1 MKFSR
6 NAGSGTQPQ
15 AQQQESLVTLNH
27 LFFHHVETFQHK
39 RLLTFAS
46 PSRTAVYSSDQFCH
60 SVLSLRR
67 FLKSSGLLDGDR
79 VAILAENCPE
89 WSIADFAILLAR
101 MVVVPIYTDLS
112 PAQAC
117 VLLTHSECRAIV
129 VAGAK
134 AWPLFRRIMAAGVEL
149 QQVIGIDGDSGEKH
163 VTAGLTEINQR
174 TEPFSDKDKRDIR
187 AEALSINPETL
198 ASIVYTSGTTGAP
211 KGVMLSHGNIMF
223 DLERCV
229 DRLPVRT
236 ATQALSILPL
246 SHAFERALCYGYFR
260 MGIPIA
266 YGDPHALKDLLRQHR
281 PSVMGC
287 VPRVLEKVYE
297 AVDSQVHTQ
306 SPRKEQIFRWFLD
319 SGLACTRRNGDYKK
333 VSFRQRMLYSIAEKL
348 LFSRIREQLGGIEY
362 VVCGGAWLNPA
373 VEDFFRAIGIQLL
386 QGYGL
391 TETAPVICLSR
402 LGNERTGTVGPPLD
416 GVEVRI
422 EPNGE
427 ILTRGANVMKGY
439 YRNEEGTAG
448 AFRDGWFC
456 TGDFGRFDDEGNL
469 KITGRLKDILVLST
483 GKNVSPAAA
492 EEALSRSKF
501 VQGVFGVGD
510 GRKFL
515 TALIV
520 PHRANLETLARS
532 RDVTCASF
540 DALLKTPE
548 ILSLFREELTL
559 HQRDLAAFERA
570 KRFAFLSEEAL
581 LDPELVTPTQKVRR
595 AVLERRYSD
604 CINRMYSH
612 EED

>member
-15 AQQQESLVTLNH
+15 HQQQESLVTLNH
-27 LFFHHVETFQHK
+27 LFFYHVETFQHK

-46 PSRTAVYSSDQFCH
+46 PSRTAVYSSDQFYH

-79 VAILAENCPE
+79 VAILGENCPE

-117 VLLTHSECRAIV
+117 ALLSHSECRAMV
-129 VAGAK
+129 VAGTK
-134 AWPLFRRIMAAGVEL
+134 AWSLFRLIMAAGPPLRHIVA
-149 QQVIGIDGDSGEKH
+149 IDGDRGEKY
-163 VTAGLTEINQR
+163 VTAKLAEIHEG
-174 TEPFSDKDKRDIR
+174 TAPFSDLEKQKIR
-187 AEALSINPETL
+187 TEALSADSETL
-198 ASIVYTSGTTGAP
+198 ASIVYTSGTTGTP

-223 DLERCV
+223 DLERSL
-229 DRLPVRT
+229 DRLQFRT
-236 ATQALSILPL
+236 ATQSLSILPL
-246 SHAFERALCYGYFR
+246 SHAFERVMCYGYFR

-297 AVDSQVHTQ
+297 AVESQVHTQ
-306 SPRKEQIFRWFLD
+306 PRTKQQIFRSFLN
-319 SGLACTRRNGDYKK
+319 SGLACTSRNGSRER
-333 VSFRQRMLYSIAEKL
+333 VSFQQRMLYRIAEKL

-373 VEDFFRAIGIQLL
+373 VEDFFRAVGIQVL

-402 LGNERTGTVGPPLD
+402 LGRERSGTVGPPLD

-439 YRNEEGTAG
+439 YRNEEGTAK

-456 TGDFGRFDDEGNL
+456 TGDFGKFDDEGNL
-469 KITGRLKDILVLST
+469 KITGRLKEILVLST

-501 VQGVFGVGD
+501 VQAVFGVGD

-520 PHRANLETLARS
+520 PHRASLETLARS
-532 RDVTCASF
+532 RNVTCGSF
-540 DALLKTPE
+540 DALLKAPE
-548 ILSLFREELTL
+548 ILALFREELTL
-559 HQRDLAAFERA
+559 HQKDLAAFERA

-581 LDPELVTPTQKVRR
+581 LDPELVTPTHKVRR
-595 AVLERRYSD
+595 AVLERRYADSID
-604 CINRMYSH
+604 RMYSH

>member
-1 MKFSR
+1 VKFSR

-15 AQQQESLVTLNH
+15 AQQQESLVTINH
-27 LFFHHVETFQHK
+27 LFFYNVETFRHG
-39 RLLTFAS
+39 RLLTFNS
-46 PSRTAVYSSDQFCH
+46 PSRTAAYSSDQFCH
-60 SVLSLRR
+60 SVLSLRL

-79 VAILAENCPE
+79 VAILGENCPE
-89 WSIADFAILLAR
+89 WSIADFAILLAG

-112 PAQAC
+112 PVQAS
-117 VLLTHSECRAIV
+117 VLLSHSECRAIV
-129 VAGAK
+129 VAGPK
-134 AWPLFRRIMAAGVEL
+134 AWALFRLIMAAG
-149 QQVIGIDGDSGEKH
+149 QQLRHVIAIDGDRDEKY
-163 VTAGLTEINQR
+163 VTARFTEIGEG
-174 TEPFSDKDKRDIR
+174 TAPFSDSDKRKIR
-187 AEALSINPETL
+187 AEAMSADPEKL
-198 ASIVYTSGTTGAP
+198 ASIVYTSGTTGTP

-223 DLERCV
+223 DLERSV
-229 DRLPVRT
+229 DRLQFRT

-246 SHAFERALCYGYFR
+246 SHAFERVMCYGYFR

-266 YGDPHALKDLLRQHR
+266 YGDPHALKDLLRQHS

-297 AVDSQVHTQ
+297 SIDSQVHTQ
-306 SPRKEQIFRWFLD
+306 SPRKQKIFRSFLN
-319 SGLACTRRNGDYKK
+319 SGLACTRHNGSSER
-333 VSFRQRMLYSIAEKL
+333 VSFRQKTLYRIAGKL
-348 LFSRIREQLGGIEY
+348 LFSRIRERLGGIEY

-373 VEDFFRAIGIQLL
+373 VEDFFRAIGIQVL

-402 LGNERTGTVGPPLD
+402 LGGERTGTVGPPLD
-416 GVEVRI
+416 GIEVRI
-422 EPNGE
+422 EANGE

-439 YRNEEGTAG
+439 YRNEEGTAK

-456 TGDFGRFDDEGNL
+456 TGDFGRFDDQGNL

-520 PHRANLETLARS
+520 PHRANLEALARS
-532 RDVTCASF
+532 RNVTPGNF
-540 DALLKTPE
+540 DALLRTPE

-559 HQRDLAAFERA
+559 HQKDLAAFERA
-570 KRFAFLSEEAL
+570 KRFAFLNEEAL

-595 AVLERRYSD
+595 AVLERRYAD
-604 CINRMYSH
+604 CIDRMYSH